1 MVVTWGVSHGDA
13 HLLLPMSLETLKS
26 LTVELLIAGSSV
38 NTIKNVWRAIEDS
51 HRMPGHVLPL
61 AKPMLLSRMVKA
73 LASVR
78 GSPGRLIF
86 PISAEHV
93 QELLRMTGLSVNQT
107 RWMLV
112 ICLGTV
118 LPRVGELAGLQ
129 ICNFTWGL
137 DQAFGPEYA
146 EGAGVRSPP
155 GIIAGAP
162 AQMDPGTGP
171 GGQPLLHGQ
180 GEPGG
185 SLPLLPAT
193 LPEDSADSSKAGS
206 ECSRLQSEVIGNSS
220 DSEHGGQ
227 EAGREATL
235 V

>member
-1 MVVTWGVSHGDA
+1 MVTWGVSHGDA

-61 AKPMLLSRMVKA
+61 AKPMLFSRMVKA

-93 QELLRMTGLSVNQT
+93 QELLRMTGQSVNQT
-107 RWMLV
+107 RRMLA
-112 ICLGTV
+112 ICLKTV
-118 LPRVGELAGLQ
+118 LRASMQAGEPSDLQ
-129 ICNFTWGL
+129 LTWGL

-146 EGAGVRSPP
+146 EGAGVRSSP
-155 GIIAGAP
+155 GNIAGAP
-162 AQMDPGTGP
+162 AQTDPGTGP
-171 GGQPLLHGQ
+171 GGHPPYLFHFRTDKENPGARCPFCPPLFPKTPRTAAKPARNAQ
-180 GEPGG
+180 GYN
-185 SLPLLPAT
+185 L
-193 LPEDSADSSKAGS
+193 
-206 ECSRLQSEVIGNSS
+206 RLSVTRQIVSTG
-220 DSEHGGQ
+220 
-227 EAGREATL
+227 
-235 V
+235 